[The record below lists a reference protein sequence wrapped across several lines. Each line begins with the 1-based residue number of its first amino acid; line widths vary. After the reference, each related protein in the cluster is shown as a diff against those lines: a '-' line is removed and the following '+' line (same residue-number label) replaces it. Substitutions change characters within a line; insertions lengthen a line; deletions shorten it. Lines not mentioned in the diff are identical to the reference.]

1 MEVPMAA
8 VAVRQGSVKMVM
20 MAMFEALVVLG
31 STPLSN
37 GDAHHPADHRR
48 PNGAGDYRDAALI
61 GFFFSSLLL
70 PLIA

>member
-31 STPLSN
+31 VDP
-37 GDAHHPADHRR
+37 
-48 PNGAGDYRDAALI
+48 
-61 GFFFSSLLL
+61 FEQW
-70 PLIA
+70 